1 MEKIP
6 VAEFHERVE
15 RIRALMARESLDLF
29 LVYGDEY
36 RKENLRYVSDYWP
49 IFDRGMLAIGQTG
62 EPILLVAP
70 EGANLAREMSAWK
83 TLRTVHELEPSYIPD
98 VIDYASTR
106 YTPLKD
112 AFAEAAAGGLCARVK
127 VCGVDAMSI
136 VTHRAVEAA
145 VGGSRLENGDPDVYR
160 MRLIKSPAE
169 TAVLARS
176 WEICDLGYRA
186 LLDASIVG
194 LTETQAAAIAEGA
207 ARAAGAESVTF
218 TIMATGAR
226 TDTAVGR
233 ATRKVIREGDM
244 VMCALATQYEGYI
257 ASDEWPFVAG
267 NRPTDTQRGMIRT
280 SSPPSRPAWTRS
292 PRAWWP
298 ATW

>member
-36 RKENLRYVSDYWP
+36 RRENLRYVSDYWP

-112 AFAEAAAGGLCARVK
+112 AFAEAAAGRP
-127 VCGVDAMSI
+127 CG
-136 VTHRAVEAA
+136 
-145 VGGSRLENGDPDVYR
+145 G
-160 MRLIKSPAE
+160 
-169 TAVLARS
+169 
-176 WEICDLGYRA
+176 
-186 LLDASIVG
+186 
-194 LTETQAAAIAEGA
+194 
-207 ARAAGAESVTF
+207 
-218 TIMATGAR
+218 
-226 TDTAVGR
+226 
-233 ATRKVIREGDM
+233 
-244 VMCALATQYEGYI
+244 
-257 ASDEWPFVAG
+257 
-267 NRPTDTQRGMIRT
+267 
-280 SSPPSRPAWTRS
+280 
-292 PRAWWP
+292 
-298 ATW
+298 